1 MAEKQPKCDIPQW
14 LLSADDYVPPA
25 DKEAFLHKTML
36 SILAKLTL
44 LRQNS
49 MNAGQSRYISP
60 AFKLFFVFLTVLL
73 VASSVKSA
81 FPLLVL
87 ALLLVYLACQKAS
100 FIAPILKTGAAASAF
115 TFIIVLPSLFLGNE
129 RIFILPLKVFITV
142 SLLKCFVQNMPFYE
156 LSRTMRS
163 FGISSAFILIF
174 ELTLRYIV
182 LLGQTAS
189 DLLISMRL
197 RSVGRNNAKYS
208 SLASVMGTTF
218 LKSQRYS
225 QYTYDAMRCRCFTG
239 EYDSKG
245 HFQLQPIHAVY
256 AILIFIMLMLFLCLE
271 GYI

>member
-1 MAEKQPKCDIPQW
+1 MEKQPKRDIPQW
-14 LLSADDYVPPA
+14 LLSEDDYVPPS

-49 MNAGQSRYISP
+49 MNAGQSRYFSP
-60 AFKLFFVFLTVLL
+60 AFKLCFVLFTVLL
-73 VASSVKSA
+73 TASSVKPA
-81 FPLLVL
+81 FPLLAL

-100 FIAPILKTGAAASAF
+100 FIVPVLKTGIAASAF
-115 TFIIVLPSLFLGNE
+115 TFIIVLPSLLIGNE

-142 SLLKCFVQNMPFYE
+142 SLLKCLAQNVPFYE
-156 LSRTMRS
+156 LSRTMRR
-163 FGISSAFILIF
+163 FGISSVFILIF
-174 ELTLRYIV
+174 ELTLRYIT

-197 RSVGRNNAKYS
+197 RSVGRNSAKYS
-208 SLASVMGTTF
+208 SLASVLGTTF

-239 EYDSKG
+239 KYDG
-245 HFQLQPIHAVY
+245 QNRFQLKPIHSVY
-256 AILIFIMLMLFLCLE
+256 ALLIFIMLMLFLCLE

>member
-1 MAEKQPKCDIPQW
+1 MAEKQLKSDIPQW
-14 LLSADDYVPPA
+14 LLSADDYAPPA

-36 SILAKLTL
+36 SILAKLTF

-49 MNAGQSRYISP
+49 MNAGQSRCFSP
-60 AFKLFFVFLTVLL
+60 AFKLFFVLFTVLL
-73 VASSVKSA
+73 TASSVKPA
-81 FPLLVL
+81 FPILTL
-87 ALLLVYLACQKAS
+87 ALLLVYLACRKAS
-100 FIAPILKTGAAASAF
+100 FIAPVLKTGIAASAF
-115 TFIIVLPSLFLGNE
+115 TFIIVLPSLLLGNE

-142 SLLKCFVQNMPFYE
+142 SLLKCLVQNMPFYE
-156 LSRTMRS
+156 LSHTMRR

-189 DLLISMRL
+189 ELLTSMRL

-208 SLASVMGTTF
+208 SLASIMGTTF

-239 EYDSKG
+239 EYDSKSR
-245 HFQLQPIHAVY
+245 FKLQPIHAAY
-256 AILIFIMLMLFLCLE
+256 ALLTCIMLMLFLCLE

>member
-1 MAEKQPKCDIPQW
+1 MAEKQLKHDIPQW
-14 LLSADDYVPPA
+14 LLLEDGYVPPS

-36 SILAKLTL
+36 SILAKLTF

-49 MNAGQSRYISP
+49 INAGQNPYISP
-60 AFKLFFVFLTVLL
+60 AFKLCFVFLTVLL

-81 FPLLVL
+81 FPLFVL
-87 ALLLVYLACQKAS
+87 ALLLVYIACQKAS
-100 FIAPILKTGAAASAF
+100 FISPVLKTGAAASAF
-115 TFIIVLPSLFLGNE
+115 TFIIVLPSLLLGNE
-129 RIFILPLKVFITV
+129 RIFMLPLKVFITV
-142 SLLKCFVQNMPFYE
+142 SLFKCFVQTMPFYE
-156 LSRTMRS
+156 LSRTMRR

-189 DLLISMRL
+189 DLLTSMRL

-208 SLASVMGTTF
+208 GLASVIGTTF

-239 EYDSKG
+239 EYSSKSR
-245 HFQLQPIHAVY
+245 FQLRPLHGVY
-256 AILIFIMLMLFLCLE
+256 ALLICIMLMLFLCLE